1 MIGIELRVEQVEGI
15 SPAYAEAY
23 GQWTVNTPVTK
34 KEYDRFVEKLD
45 KAKITARH
53 IYLNKWN
60 QGGLNDRNMA

>member
-34 KEYDRFVEKLD
+34 DELERFAAELD
-45 KAKITARH
+45 KAKNIARQ
-53 IYLNKWN
+53 IYLTTNGIKEDIN
-60 QGGLNDRNMA
+60 V